1 MIHSLNSYLN
11 AALDQT
17 QCCVLEMSHRKHMAL
32 VFKELSVHLE
42 GDQQVWRVICSG
54 SLGGM
59 RKGIAIDAGA
69 GKVLRLRITGDVKA
83 KINIFRVK

>member
-17 QCCVLEMSHRKHMAL
+17 QGCVLEMSHRKHMTL

-42 GDQQVWRVICSG
+42 GDQQVWRMICSG
-54 SLGGM
+54 GLGSV
-59 RKGIAIDAGA
+59 RKGIEIDAGA